1 MTKKFAE
8 TIKKLVD
15 CGFSIEDAFK
25 LATLEEG
32 AAAKTPAKQE
42 KSVPKK
48 AAPAKQEAK
57 PVTAK
62 KAPAKQG
69 KPEKKLTAKQAA
81 REANLEAAKGLDALA
96 LITGAKWTVEAAKH
110 SLTGEDVWV
119 IKPVERFDKAAFY
132 AVSKQFSEDLDGGYF
147 RGGWTVRID
156 PTEYLATGKV
166 GDVAAKR
173 IADIKAA
180 RKAAREAK
188 KAEAKKA

>member
-32 AAAKTPAKQE
+32 AAAKAPAKQE
-42 KSVPKK
+42 KSAPKAAKK
-48 AAPAKQEAK
+48 ATPAKQ
-57 PVTAK
+57 
-62 KAPAKQG
+62 
-69 KPEKKLTAKQAA
+69 EKKLTAKQAA
-81 REANLEAAKGLDALA
+81 REANIEASKSLDALA

>member
-15 CGFSIEDAFK
+15 CGFSVEDAFK

-32 AAAKTPAKQE
+32 KAPAATAKKTTPAKQE
-42 KSVPKK
+42 KKPAKK
-48 AAPAKQEAK
+48 AAPAKQ
-57 PVTAK
+57 
-62 KAPAKQG
+62 
-69 KPEKKLTAKQAA
+69 EKKLTAKQAA
-81 REANLEAAKGLDALA
+81 REANLEAAKSLDGLA

-132 AVSKQFSEDLDGGYF
+132 AVSKQFSDDLDGGYF

-156 PTEYLATGKV
+156 PAEYLATGKV

-173 IADIKAA
+173 IADLKAA

-188 KAEAKKA
+188 KGAKKA